1 MLISNL
7 RSYILITHYKKVE
20 SNDELKEVKN
30 CTCYYFDD
38 TIKT

>member
-20 SNDELKEVKN
+20 SNDELKEVEN
-30 CTCYYFDD
+30 CTCSMTQLKLF
-38 TIKT
+38 